1 MSLRTDLAIESTEG
15 IDTDI
20 QGIKSTERT
29 SNSVKITKTEI
40 LSEKAE
46 EALGREKGKYIT
58 LEFLTPDTPELFSVA
73 KTEIIGALGELI
85 PEGAKSILVIGLGNS
100 EIVSDS
106 IGPETA
112 GRLLATRHIAGDF
125 AESIGLNGLRTVSVF
140 IPNVL
145 GKTGIETGEI
155 TEGITGKIHPDAVI
169 AIDALASQSVRR
181 LFKTVQ
187 LCNTGISPGSG
198 VKNSRHALNEKS
210 LGVPVIAI
218 GVPTVVDALTLAYEI
233 TGEEAKEDID
243 MILTPKDADILC
255 HRISEIL
262 STALNIFLQ
271 PEIPE
276 EILLELV

>member
-58 LEFLTPDTPELFSVA
+58 LEFLTPDTPELFSAA
-73 KTEIIGALGELI
+73 KTEIIRALGELM

-155 TEGITGKIHPDAVI
+155 AEGITGKIHPDAVI

>member
-155 TEGITGKIHPDAVI
+155 AEGITGKIHPDAVI